1 MERRNSGIA
10 VRVAM
15 VLAMFALATTA
26 EAQRTSTGT
35 GKPATKPTT
44 TQATR
49 VVTKPAPSIA
59 TPDGRRTGFV
69 LGVYTMAA
77 PGLTLSG
84 ADIDDGPFKTNFG
97 PGGGVMI
104 GYGFNR
110 TFSGYASVDVAKQ
123 SASDPDIGGSFG
135 LRHIELGARANL
147 PYGSRTT
154 VPYLTASY
162 GRRSLGARVTDDFE
176 GTEYDMRLSGG
187 MFGVGGGVEHVIS
200 PTLAVDG
207 GLSLGFG
214 SFSHADIDG
223 ASGPFAVNGT
233 TSVRL
238 KIGMTW
244 RPAPRS

>member
-1 MERRNSGIA
+1 MDSNPGIA
-10 VRVAM
+10 ARVTM

-26 EAQRTSTGT
+26 DAQRTSAPKTAT
-35 GKPATKPTT
+35 KPATQIT
-44 TQATR
+44 
-49 VVTKPAPSIA
+49 

-69 LGVYTMAA
+69 LGVYTMGA

-84 ADIDDGPFKTNFG
+84 ADIEDGPFRTGFG
-97 PGGGVMI
+97 PGAGVMF

-123 SASDPDIGGSFG
+123 SANDADLGGSFG

-147 PYGSRTT
+147 PYGSAAT

-187 MFGVGGGVEHVIS
+187 MFGVGGGIEHAIS

-207 GLSLGFG
+207 GLALAFG
-214 SFSHADIDG
+214 RFSHAEIDG
-223 ASGPFAVNGT
+223 ESGSFAVNGT
-233 TSVRL
+233 TSMRL
-238 KIGMTW
+238 RIGMTW

>member
-1 MERRNSGIA
+1 
-10 VRVAM
+10 
-15 VLAMFALATTA
+15 
-26 EAQRTSTGT
+26 
-35 GKPATKPTT
+35 
-44 TQATR
+44 
-49 VVTKPAPSIA
+49 
-59 TPDGRRTGFV
+59 V
-69 LGVYTMAA
+69 LGVYTLGA

-97 PGGGVMI
+97 PGAGVMV

-123 SASDPDIGGSFG
+123 NANDPDIGGSFG

-147 PYGSRTT
+147 PYGSAVT

-162 GRRSLGARVTDDFE
+162 GRRSLGAHVTDDFE
-176 GTEYDMRLSGG
+176 DAEYDMRLSGG
-187 MFGVGGGVEHVIS
+187 MFGIGGGVEHVIS

-223 ASGPFAVNGT
+223 ESGPFAVNGT

-238 KIGMTW
+238 RIGMTW
-244 RPAPRS
+244 RPAPRRS

>member
-1 MERRNSGIA
+1 MNRSIPGIA
-10 VRVAM
+10 VRVTM
-15 VLAMFALATTA
+15 VLAMFALATA
-26 EAQRTSTGT
+26 ADAQRTRAPKTGT
-35 GKPATKPTT
+35 RPAT
-44 TQATR
+44 Q
-49 VVTKPAPSIA
+49 IA

-69 LGVYTMAA
+69 LGVYTMGA

-84 ADIDDGPFKTNFG
+84 ADIDGGPFRTGFG
-97 PGGGVMI
+97 PGAGVML

-123 SASDPDIGGSFG
+123 SANDADLGGSFG

-147 PYGSRTT
+147 PYGNAAT

-176 GTEYDMRLSGG
+176 GTEYEMQLSGG
-187 MFGVGGGVEHVIS
+187 MFGVGGGIEHAIS

-207 GLSLGFG
+207 GLALAFG
-214 SFSHADIDG
+214 RFGHAEIDG
-223 ASGPFAVNGT
+223 ESGPFAVNGT

-238 KIGMTW
+238 RLGMTW